1 MRSAKFRELQPNN
14 QTSFGLLVCFSEG
27 VFLRHVSI
35 EGILFMSNGI
45 YYPVMWLV
53 IGALV
58 IGVLIVTGAVNYSQR
73 RLSEQALVSSGYHR
87 HLAFLKGMRWVLW
100 SLSVVLT
107 VFGIGAW
114 YWDHMRQEEAIEA
127 QRAQLMPVYDPQK
140 FWEAPDLFL
149 AQTDEEADLIAY
161 GRDLIA
167 NTQDYF
173 GEKGILRPSSIN
185 GLNCQNC
192 HLEAGAKPFGNN
204 YFAVASTY
212 PQFRARSGSL
222 ETIPK
227 RVNDCFERSL
237 NGEPLDTNSR
247 EMKAIVAYMRWLGTG
262 IPKGEKPRG
271 SGLVQVPFL
280 DRPADPAK
288 GKVVYAEKCASCHGP
303 DGQGLPMPNSE
314 RHYPPLWG
322 DKSYN
327 QAAGLFRLSR
337 FAGYVK
343 ANMPLGASHQNPQLT
358 DEEAWDVAAFVNSM
372 PRPGHPF
379 LKVDWPDISGK
390 PFDHPFGP
398 YADPFPEEQH
408 KYGPFQPIVDF
419 YKQKAEQ
426 KEKGKLTSK

>member
-1 MRSAKFRELQPNN
+1 MVKIY
-14 QTSFGLLVCFSEG
+14 FS
-27 VFLRHVSI
+27 
-35 EGILFMSNGI
+35 
-45 YYPVMWLV
+45 VMWLV
-53 IGALV
+53 IAAL
-58 IGVLIVTGAVNYSQR
+58 AVGILVVSGMLGHHRR
-73 RLSEQALVSSGYHR
+73 RLCQEDAAVEQKCAAQLS
-87 HLAFLKGMRWVLW
+87 FLKRIRWILW
-100 SLSVVLT
+100 VAALALT
-107 VFGIGAW
+107 AVGIGAW
-114 YWDHMRQEEAIEA
+114 YWEHLQYEASIAAYRKEL
-127 QRAQLMPVYDPQK
+127 QPRYDAK
-140 FWEAPDLFL
+140 KLWEAPDPFL

-173 GEKGILRPSSIN
+173 GEQGLVRPGSVN

-192 HLEAGAKPFGNN
+192 HLEAGTKPFGNN

-212 PQFRARSGSL
+212 PKWRARSGTV

-237 NGEPLDTNSR
+237 NGAPLDTNSR

-262 IPKGEKPRG
+262 IPKGEKPLG
-271 SGLVQVPFL
+271 TGLVQVPFL
-280 DRPADPAK
+280 DRAADPAK
-288 GKVVYAEKCASCHGP
+288 GKVVYAAKCASCHGE
-303 DGQGLPMPNSE
+303 DGQGLPMPGSA
-314 RHYPPLWG
+314 RRYPPLWG

-337 FAGYVK
+337 LAGYVK

-372 PRPGHPF
+372 PRPPHPF
-379 LKVDWPDISGK
+379 LQVDWPDIAKK

-398 YADPFPEEQH
+398 YADPFPEHQH

-419 YKQKAEQ
+419 YRKQAQAE
-426 KEKGKLTSK
+426 EKKGLTVR